1 MLTALDLIK
10 NVQVQ
15 AIIGPVLS
23 SQASFVVDLGEKA
36 RVPIISYSAS
46 SSSLNFRSTYFFQA
60 TQNQTFQVKVIRS
73 IVQAFGWKQVVPIYI
88 DNAYGEGLV
97 PFLIDALQDV
107 GARISYRSVL
117 SPSAS
122 DDQIGKELY
131 KLMTM
136 QTRVFVVHTDVRLGS
151 RIFMQAKEIGMM
163 EKGYVW
169 IVTNVMANYLSS
181 FDASVVES
189 MQGVLGIKTYV
200 PDTKALR
207 EFKAR
212 WKRKF
217 QQENSKVYD
226 FELNMYGLWA
236 YDAATALAIA
246 VEEVWNDGNFGF
258 KNSSRV
264 SRNYSTDLDT
274 FGVSQNGP
282 NLRKSLS
289 DVRFKGLAGN
299 FSLANG
305 RLQSTTFEIIN
316 VRSSIGERGIGF
328 WTPQSG
334 LVKSLTEINAGTGNS
349 SKPNLGQIIW
359 PGESTSVPKGWETPT
374 NRKKLKIGVPKKE
387 GFEEFVEVKRDPVS
401 NDTVVTGYCI
411 DVFEAVIKALPYSVD
426 YEFIPFMTPDGK
438 SNGTYDQLVYEV
450 FLGV

>member
-15 AIIGPVLS
+15 AIIGPGLS
-23 SQASFVVDLGEKA
+23 TQASFVVDLGEKA

-46 SSSLNFRSTYFFQA
+46 SSSLNFRSSYFFQA
-60 TQNQTFQVKVIRS
+60 TQNQTFQVNVISS
-73 IVQAFGWKQVVPIYI
+73 IVQAFGWKQVVPVYI
-88 DNAYGEGLV
+88 DNAYGEGLI

-136 QTRVFVVHTDVRLGS
+136 QTRVFVVHTDVSLGS

-169 IVTNVMANYLSS
+169 IVTNVMANSLSS
-181 FDASVVES
+181 FNAAVVES

-217 QQENSKVYD
+217 QHEHSKVHD
-226 FELNMYGLWA
+226 FELNVYGSWA

-246 VEEVWNDGNFGF
+246 VEEVWNDGNFDF
-258 KNSSRV
+258 KNTSHV
-264 SRNYSTDLDT
+264 SGNYSTDLEA

-289 DVRFKGLAGN
+289 GVRFNGLAGN

-401 NDTVVTGYCI
+401 KDTVVTGYCI
-411 DVFEAVIKALPYSVD
+411 DVFEAVMKVLPYSVD

-438 SNGTYDQLVYEV
+438 SSGTYDELVYEV